1 MAYSNYYDN
10 LPDDLANINISADSG
25 ELLTSEDFS
34 GLINSLSQ
42 GQFDSRDLDVLGYPS
57 AHSNYLD
64 PYDSTYNQSN
74 TSPYHE
80 YTDPTL
86 YPEETYSNPSL
97 SPYNMPEDSYG
108 SLPPTEASTP
118 LYADYQMSPV
128 PEHSNHLYP
137 DYQVSPQQERA
148 KPKQKRDRKT
158 KEFYDSLT
166 KEQKKEREKEKCK
179 LRVQK
184 FREREREKN
193 MIIAA
198 ALETE
203 EQRKAILQAK
213 LAKLQVEV
221 PEQYK
226 RIMQIIKKNKNQR
239 FT

>member
-10 LPDDLANINISADSG
+10 LPDDLANINLSADNG

-34 GLINSLSQ
+34 GLLNSLSQ
-42 GQFDSRDLDVLGYPS
+42 GQLDSRDLDLLGYS
-57 AHSNYLD
+57 TNDNNYLD
-64 PYDSTYNQSN
+64 TYDSGYNHPN

-80 YTDPTL
+80 YTDNTL

-128 PEHSNHLYP
+128 SEHGSNMYQ
-137 DYQVSPQQERA
+137 DYQVSPQQDRA

-166 KEQKKEREKEKCK
+166 KEQKKQREKEKCK

-193 MIIAA
+193 MLIAS

-213 LAKLQVEV
+213 LAKLQTEV
-221 PEQYK
+221 PEHYR
-226 RIMQIIKKNKNQR
+226 RIMQIIKKSKNQR
-239 FT
+239 ST